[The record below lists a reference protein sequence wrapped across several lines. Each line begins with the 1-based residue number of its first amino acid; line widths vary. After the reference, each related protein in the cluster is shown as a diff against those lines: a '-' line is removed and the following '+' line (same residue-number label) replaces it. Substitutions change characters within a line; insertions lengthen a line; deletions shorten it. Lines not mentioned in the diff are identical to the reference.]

1 MRMVANIYLPIA
13 KKMAYSSLLLILTY
27 KEKCRQQKC
36 IYLAFHNDRLA
47 LFFVASKDCEGN
59 TGDGLLVRFDS
70 KTGEI
75 PPENPAISSD
85 SSLFSSSPESV

>member
-1 MRMVANIYLPIA
+1 MNAV
-13 KKMAYSSLLLILTY
+13 
-27 KEKCRQQKC
+27 EKVDKKC
-36 IYLAFHNDRLA
+36 IYLDFHNERFA

-85 SSLFSSSPESV
+85 SSLFSSSPESVWMACVGFKSENLFPSRNRE